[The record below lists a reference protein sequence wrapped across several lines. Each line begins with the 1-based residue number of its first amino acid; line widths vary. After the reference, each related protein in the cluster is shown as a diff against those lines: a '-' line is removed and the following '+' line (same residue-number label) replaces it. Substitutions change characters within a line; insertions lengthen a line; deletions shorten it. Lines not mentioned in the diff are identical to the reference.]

1 MNFQKEPALRAQIL
15 SVGLLVIFVIFVEPE
30 AVVGCGVLSAARL
43 EPRSCQQSISAW
55 RCRGWQR
62 VLVAQPRAS

>member
-1 MNFQKEPALRAQIL
+1 MARTIL
-15 SVGLLVIFVIFVEPE
+15 SVGLLVIFVIFGESE
-30 AVVGCGVLSAARL
+30 AVVGCGVLRVKSSAARL
-43 EPRSCQQSISAW
+43 EPRSCQQSNSAW